1 MQAVLESRD
10 IKDIARQMQ
19 LNVSVGSSNETG
31 KGNVRDMGII
41 TSYEISKITGE
52 PNCKVSDRIR
62 RSVPS
67 GREYYYDTVFANGS
81 NSQHKAIALT
91 EKGLNIFIK
100 EIEQRGSRSTQK
112 QIEDVRKIRE
122 AVGLTEKPKEE
133 KVEKAVRPIREERRG
148 SQETTISGKDDKIRV
163 AVDNL
168 VMADS
173 FINVVEDRF
182 IGRDY
187 ENLTYQERDDFERL
201 FYFMADQLHSR
212 IRALKD
218 IVENE

>member
-10 IKDIARQMQ
+10 IRDIAKQMRMGI
-19 LNVSVGSSNETG
+19 SVECDGSVDKEDGRN
-31 KGNVRDMGII
+31 MGII

-67 GREYYYDTVFANGS
+67 GKEYYYDTVFANGS

-91 EKGLNIFIK
+91 KKGLNIFIK

-122 AVGLTEKPKEE
+122 AVGLVGESKEE
-133 KVEKAVRPIREERRG
+133 KVEKAAIPIREERRR
-148 SQETTISGKDDKIRV
+148 SQKTVIGGKEEKIRA

-182 IGRDY
+182 IGRNY
-187 ENLTYQERDDFERL
+187 ENLTYQEREDFERL

-212 IRALKD
+212 IRELKAV
-218 IVENE
+218 VESR